1 MTDPVVHDRQTFED
15 QGATFL
21 RSNTTGAYTHLIHT
35 KLAELP
41 NVTRLD
47 VYSGD

>member
-1 MTDPVVHDRQTFED
+1 VAELFARNAGERVHSTI
-15 QGATFL
+15 
-21 RSNTTGAYTHLIHT
+21 GAYTHLIHT

-47 VYSGD
+47 IFSGD